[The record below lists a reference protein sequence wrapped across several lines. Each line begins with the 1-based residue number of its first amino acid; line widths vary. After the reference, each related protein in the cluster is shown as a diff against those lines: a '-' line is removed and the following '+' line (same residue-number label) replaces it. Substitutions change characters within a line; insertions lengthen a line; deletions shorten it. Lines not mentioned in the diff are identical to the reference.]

1 MKNILASLVCLVAL
15 AACGGGNDGPPPMTS
30 ASERAVVAQVR
41 GVNLRIQYD
50 TAMTEGVVFV
60 TYAEPVPGMAN
71 WLSISRDVIPT
82 VEQVTGCRYRGA
94 PVPENQ
100 ILGDIGVGNVPVSC

>member
-1 MKNILASLVCLVAL
+1 MKNAIAAMFCL
-15 AACGGGNDGPPPMTS
+15 AALSACGAGSDGPPQMTS

-50 TAMTEGVVFV
+50 TAMTEGIVFV
-60 TYAEPVPGMAN
+60 AYAEPVPGMAN
-71 WLSISRDVIPT
+71 WLNLNRDVIPT

-94 PVPENQ
+94 PLPDNQ
-100 ILGDIGVGNVPVSC
+100 ILGDMGVGNVPVSC